1 MTTAIARPTQTQTA
15 QPEQRGRLTW
25 AVSDALVLAK
35 RHLRHIPRNP
45 ELLVFECPPEANV
58 FPMVP
63 SGAAISE
70 MMLEEE

>member
-1 MTTAIARPTQTQTA
+1 LQSP
-15 QPEQRGRLTW
+15 
-25 AVSDALVLAK
+25 
-35 RHLRHIPRNP
+35 NP

-63 SGAAISE
+63 SGAALSE